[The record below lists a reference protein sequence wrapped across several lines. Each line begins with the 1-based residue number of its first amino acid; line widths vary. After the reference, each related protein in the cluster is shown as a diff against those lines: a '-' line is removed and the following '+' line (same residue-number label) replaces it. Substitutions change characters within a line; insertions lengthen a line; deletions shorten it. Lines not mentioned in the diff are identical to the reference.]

1 MLFYVTIKYNDL
13 LKNKFI
19 QRQIESSRYFKV
31 YPVGVIFAVSA
42 DRKNIKFINLQDLT
56 FTSKTDTHNFNPQNP
71 YENTE
76 PKTTWGKINPS
87 ASDFTSAQIVAALQ
101 KSCSCSCEFE

>member
-19 QRQIESSRYFKV
+19 QRQIESSRYFKF

-56 FTSKTDTHNFNPQNP
+56 FTSKTDTHNFNPKIRMKTLNLKQP
-71 YENTE
+71 GERLIRALPTLPQ
-76 PKTTWGKINPS
+76 PK
-87 ASDFTSAQIVAALQ
+87 L
-101 KSCSCSCEFE
+101 